1 MTWKT
6 PKTDWT
12 AADVPGPNDFNRIEE
27 NTLDNHERL
36 NGHDSDIVNL
46 NSRISAN
53 DSEIGKIKN
62 GTTKVPNASN
72 ADKLLSGLRNVSV
85 IMGTISN
92 GNTLPLPSGF
102 SASECFW
109 IVSINSL
116 NTFMHYSG
124 ETPTK
129 SQCYVD
135 ASRTVYIRATR
146 ERSGQDPLIATGTA
160 NYLVIGVKK

>member
-1 MTWKT
+1 MAWKT

-12 AADVPGPNDFNRIEE
+12 AADVPGPNDFNRIEG
-27 NTLDNHERL
+27 NTLNNHERL
-36 NGHDSDIVNL
+36 NNI
-46 NSRISAN
+46 
-53 DSEIGKIKN
+53 EN
-62 GTTKVPNASN
+62 GTTKVPNATN

-116 NTFMHYSG
+116 DTFMYYSG
-124 ETPTK
+124 GTPTR

-146 ERSGQDPLIATGTA
+146 ERFGQGPLIATGTA

>member
-1 MTWKT
+1 MAWKT

-12 AADVPGPNDFNRIEE
+12 AADVLGPNDFNRIEG

-36 NGHDSDIVNL
+36 NGH
-46 NSRISAN
+46 

-62 GTTKVPNASN
+62 GTTKVPKASN
-72 ADKLLSGLRNVSV
+72 ADNAAIADKLLSGLRNVSV
-85 IMGTISN
+85 IMGTITN
-92 GNTLPLPSGF
+92 GSTLPLPSGF

-116 NTFMHYSG
+116 DTHIPG
-124 ETPTK
+124 TTVHPTRTR
-129 SQCYVD
+129 CYVD
-135 ASRTVYIRATR
+135 GSRTVRITATR
-146 ERSGQDPLIATGTA
+146 GDDDRTGTA